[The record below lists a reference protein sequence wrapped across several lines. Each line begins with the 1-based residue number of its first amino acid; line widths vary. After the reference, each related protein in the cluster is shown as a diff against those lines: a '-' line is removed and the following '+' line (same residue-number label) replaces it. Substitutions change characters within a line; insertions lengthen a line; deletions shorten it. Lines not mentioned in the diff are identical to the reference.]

1 MKVKNISRVIALFI
15 VIVFST
21 VISNIVRADDE
32 TQADK
37 VFYATDQMPQFP
49 GGEGAMMKYL
59 SAHIK
64 YPPEAVEN
72 NVQGQVI
79 VQFVV
84 EKDGS
89 IGEVKVI
96 RSRHPEL
103 DKEAVRVVK
112 TLPAFIPGK
121 KNGEPVNIWYTI
133 PVRFKAE
140 AGKTM
145 PQ

>member
-1 MKVKNISRVIALFI
+1 MKVQNISRAIALFAI
-15 VIVFST
+15 IVFST

-59 SAHIK
+59 STHIK
-64 YPPEAVEN
+64 YPAEAVEN

-89 IGEVKVI
+89 IGHAEILRGVD
-96 RSRHPEL
+96 RDL
-103 DKEAVRVVK
+103 DREALRVVNKMPKWQPGKNNGVAVRSYF
-112 TLPAFIPGK
+112 TLP
-121 KNGEPVNIWYTI
+121 VT
-133 PVRFKAE
+133 FKL
-140 AGKTM
+140 
-145 PQ
+145 QQ